1 MQAHR
6 IPKLIL
12 LCGILACALPA
23 ALAAESGHGGG
34 QGGGQGNG
42 HGGSQGSG
50 DGGSHGNG
58 NDNGNVHAD
67 TAKSTHG
74 KTAADQLAQDKRLAT
89 NLSGL
94 LPTGTDLQ
102 TAAAGFRN
110 LGQFVAA
117 VHVSR
122 NLGISFSD
130 LKTRMLAGESLGAAI
145 HDLKPGVNA
154 PVVASK
160 ALREAQIEIGRQ

>member
-1 MQAHR
+1 M
-6 IPKLIL
+6 LIL
-12 LCGILACALPA
+12 LCGILACTLPA
-23 ALAAESGHGGG
+23 AQAAESGHGGG

-42 HGGSQGSG
+42 HGGGQGE
-50 DGGSHGNG
+50 GSSHG
-58 NDNGNVHAD
+58 NDNGSAHAD
-67 TAKSTHG
+67 TAKSPHG
-74 KTAADQLAQDKRLAT
+74 KTAADQLAQDRRLAA

-94 LPTGTDLQ
+94 LPAGTDLQ

-130 LKTRMLAGESLGAAI
+130 LKTRMLAGETLGAAI

-154 PVVASK
+154 TVVASK